1 MNILILGSG
10 GREHVLAWKAAQST
24 VVQNLF
30 VAPGNA
36 GTAQVAKNVDLSV
49 MDFDS
54 IASFCK
60 SNAID
65 VLIPGSEDP
74 LVAGITDYI
83 DAQEGLDVFVLGPNK
98 AAAQLEG
105 SKDYAKAF
113 MIENDIPTAQ
123 YGTFTADTIQEAKA
137 YLRTKNAPYVL
148 KADGLAAGKGVVISE
163 TLEHADE
170 TLDDMLLDKKFGD
183 ASNQVVIEDFL
194 SGVEFSIFALS
205 DGEHYIILPEAK
217 DYKRIGEN
225 DTGLNT
231 GGMGAV
237 SPVPFMTDEYLSQ
250 VEKEIITPTFEG
262 LKNRNMPFVG
272 FVFFGLI
279 NDNGSPKVIEYN
291 VRMGDPETE
300 VVFPRLKNDFGEIL
314 KLAANK
320 RLNEVNVQVDDRV
333 CTTVFAVSGGYPES
347 YTKGA
352 KIEFRPHQANDSV
365 VFHAGTK
372 IDDNDILTNGGRVIA
387 VSAFG
392 ENIQDALAKSYD
404 GIGHI
409 AFDKMYY
416 RKDIGQDLLTLS
428 K

>member
-1 MNILILGSG
+1 
-10 GREHVLAWKAAQST
+10 
-24 VVQNLF
+24 
-30 VAPGNA
+30 
-36 GTAQVAKNVDLSV
+36 
-49 MDFDS
+49 
-54 IASFCK
+54 
-60 SNAID
+60 
-65 VLIPGSEDP
+65 
-74 LVAGITDYI
+74 
-83 DAQEGLDVFVLGPNK
+83 
-98 AAAQLEG
+98 
-105 SKDYAKAF
+105 

-123 YGTFTADTIQEAKA
+123 YETFSSETIQEAKA
-137 YLRTKNAPYVL
+137 YLRTKQAPYVL

-163 TLEHADE
+163 SLEHADA

-183 ASNQVVIEDFL
+183 ASSQVVIEDFL
-194 SGVEFSIFALS
+194 TGVEFSIFALS
-205 DGEHYIILPEAK
+205 DGENYIILPEAK
-217 DYKRIGEN
+217 DYKRIGEQ

-237 SPVPFMTDEYLSQ
+237 SPVPFMTADYLDQ
-250 VEKEIITPTFEG
+250 VEKEIITPTFDG
-262 LKNRNMPFVG
+262 LKKRNMPFVG

-300 VVFPRLKNDFGEIL
+300 VVFPRIINDFGEIL

-347 YTKGA
+347 YSKGV
-352 KIEFRPHQANDSV
+352 KIEFRPREANDTI

-372 IDDNDILTNGGRVIA
+372 NENNDILTNGGRVIA
-387 VSAFG
+387 VSAYG
-392 ENIQDALAKSYD
+392 ESIQSALAKSYD

>member
-1 MNILILGSG
+1 MNVLILGSG
-10 GREHVLAWKAAQST
+10 GREHVLAWKAAQSHII
-24 VVQNLF
+24 NKLF

-36 GTAQVAKNVDLSV
+36 GTAQIAQNVDLSV
-49 MDFDS
+49 MDFS
-54 IASFCK
+54 EIAEFCK
-60 SNAID
+60 KSAID

-74 LVAGITDYI
+74 LVSGIVDFMESY
-83 DAQEGLDVFVLGPNK
+83 DGLDMFVLGPNK
-98 AAAQLEG
+98 EAAQLEG
-105 SKDYAKAF
+105 SKEYAKSF
-113 MIENDIPTAQ
+113 MIENDIPTAKYQ
-123 YGTFTADTIQEAKA
+123 SFTSETIKEAKA
-137 YLRTKNAPYVL
+137 YLRTKTAPYVL

-163 TLEHADE
+163 TLEHADA

-183 ASNQVVIEDFL
+183 ASSRVVIEDFL

-205 DGEHYIILPEAK
+205 DGENYIVLPEAK
-217 DYKRIGEN
+217 DYKRIGEQ

-237 SPVPFMTDEYLSQ
+237 SPVPFMNEAYLQTVTS
-250 VEKEIITPTFEG
+250 EIIQPTFEG
-262 LKNRNMPFVG
+262 LKKRNMPFVG

-279 NDNGSPKVIEYN
+279 NDNGAPKVIEYN

-300 VVFPRLKNDFGEIL
+300 VVFPRVLNDFGQIL

-320 RLNEVNVQVDDRV
+320 RLNEVKMMADPRT
-333 CTTVFAVSGGYPES
+333 CATVFAVSGGYPES
-347 YTKGA
+347 YEKD
-352 KIEFRPHQANDSV
+352 KRIEFRPHEAQDTI

-372 IDDNDILTNGGRVIA
+372 LDENDILTNGGRVLA

-392 ENIQDALAKSYD
+392 DSIQSAITKSYK
-404 GIGHI
+404 GIQNI
-409 AFDKMYY
+409 SFDKMYY